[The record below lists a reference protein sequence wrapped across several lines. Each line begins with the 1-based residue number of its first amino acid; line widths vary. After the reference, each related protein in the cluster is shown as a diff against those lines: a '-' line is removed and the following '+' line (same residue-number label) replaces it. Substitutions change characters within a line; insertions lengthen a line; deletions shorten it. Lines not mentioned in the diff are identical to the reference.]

1 VTTEGGGAANLAV
14 RLVSLPTADVNV
26 GISSSD
32 TTEGIVSAGSLTFT
46 SLNGTTPQIV
56 PVTGQQDNIVDG
68 VIVYTLITAAATS
81 TDLAYHGVNAA
92 DATLVNDEPCV
103 PHPPVPVSVTPGG
116 PNRLN
121 VTVTSNN
128 GPITQLQFQGASAQ
142 IPTLN
147 MLVDIGG
154 LVDQSGAF
162 NFNTSGS
169 PNQVVFSIH
178 RAVASGSGTVAFTTI
193 DACGPQPTFVGGG
206 PSAWPAGG
214 SSVSDGTVSS
224 SPGSAAAEPRVPG
237 AAYASF
243 ASHAAAQAHLRSD
256 PRDPLLLD
264 RTRNGIACEG
274 SDGAG
279 FVNPPLDHTPVPRP

>member
-1 VTTEGGGAANLAV
+1 MRLGTLPSAAITVGLTSSDVTEG
-14 RLVSLPTADVNV
+14 TVNP
-26 GISSSD
+26 
-32 TTEGIVSAGSLTFT
+32 GSLTFT
-46 SLNGTTPQIV
+46 PINGTTPQPATI
-56 PVTGQQDNIVDG
+56 TGQPDAIPDG
-68 VIVYTLITAAATS
+68 DTAYAIITAAATGGDELY
-81 TDLAYHGVNAA
+81 TGQNPA
-92 DATLVNDEPCV
+92 DVSVVNDDPCF

-142 IPTLN
+142 IPTPN

-224 SPGSAAAEPRVPG
+224 STGSAVAEPRIPG
-237 AAYASF
+237 AACASF